1 MTSFLAAEAVDPL
14 GTTGAVTTALTYMV
28 ERIGSVITIVT
39 GNPVLCLGIAMW
51 AAGGA
56 IGLFKRLV

>member
-1 MTSFLAAEAVDPL
+1 MPEAL
-14 GTTGAVTTALTYMV
+14 TTAVTFMVNQTVSMINIITA
-28 ERIGSVITIVT
+28 S
-39 GNPVLCLGIAMW
+39 PVLCLGIAMW

>member
-1 MTSFLAAEAVDPL
+1 MPAALVSAFEWTVQN
-14 GTTGAVTTALTYMV
+14 
-28 ERIGSVITIVT
+28 SVSMIEIVT
-39 GNPVLCLGIAMW
+39 ANAVLCLGIAMW

>member
-1 MTSFLAAEAVDPL
+1 MIFLPTSL
-14 GTTGAVTTALTYMV
+14 TTALEFMV
-28 ERIGSVITIVT
+28 NQTVNMIEIVT
-39 GNPVLCLGIAMW
+39 ANPVLCLGIAMW

>member
-1 MTSFLAAEAVDPL
+1 MPTSL
-14 GTTGAVTTALTYMV
+14 TTALEFMV
-28 ERIGSVITIVT
+28 NQTVSMIEIVT
-39 GNPVLCLGIAMW
+39 ANPVLCLGIAMW

>member
-1 MTSFLAAEAVDPL
+1 MPAALVSAFQWTVENAVN
-14 GTTGAVTTALTYMV
+14 MI
-28 ERIGSVITIVT
+28 EIVT
-39 GNPVLCLGIAMW
+39 ANAVLCLGIAMW

>member
-1 MTSFLAAEAVDPL
+1 MGQV
-14 GTTGAVTTALTYMV
+14 GTALTFMV
-28 ERIGSVITIVT
+28 TNVVDMIELVT

-51 AAGGA
+51 AAGGS